1 MNTSG
6 YTISKKQR
14 TDIKPILITIAII
27 MILSA
32 IFIPIFLLTPFQE
45 QFYKPE
51 GTWVFEAPKSAY
63 ITFSTALAT
72 AAVFII
78 AGVWLHSADKFGKLG
93 KIIIGCGFLF
103 SLATVILSFD
113 YYHYIDKNGVHF
125 NTLFSL
131 QEKHYHWS
139 DIKQARQTVK
149 NEMGVMSDDKLI
161 FTFKDGTNY
170 EYLMNDNIRKARSET
185 NFELEEHGV
194 ELIRETL
201 N

>member
-14 TDIKPILITIAII
+14 TDIKQILVTTSFI
-27 MILSA
+27 MLLSA

-63 ITFSTALAT
+63 ITFSVALA
-72 AAVFII
+72 ASAVFII
-78 AGVWLHSADKFGKLG
+78 AGVWLNSADKFGKLG

-103 SLATVILSFD
+103 SLATVLLSFD

-131 QEKHYHWS
+131 QEKHYNWS

-149 NEMGVMSDDKLI
+149 NEMGIMSDDKLI
-161 FTFKDGTNY
+161 FTFKDGTTY
-170 EYLMNDNIRKARSET
+170 EYLINDNIRKARSDT
-185 NFELEEHGV
+185 YYELEEHGV
-194 ELIRETL
+194 KVIRETD
-201 N
+201 